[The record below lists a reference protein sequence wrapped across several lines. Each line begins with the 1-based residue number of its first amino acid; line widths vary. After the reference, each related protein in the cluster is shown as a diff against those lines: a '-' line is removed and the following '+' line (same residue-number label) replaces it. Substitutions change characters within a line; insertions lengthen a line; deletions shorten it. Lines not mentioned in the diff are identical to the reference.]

1 MQEDRHVILDSLL
14 VMLVVRNVPITAWY
28 APIKWNANNA
38 QSVSEYKNYNIMGR
52 KYKPVLK
59 CAEME
64 SNTNKNVMM
73 GIQWMA
79 MDAVVNA
86 KSRNNGLAKEDL
98 L

>member
-1 MQEDRHVILDSLL
+1 MD
-14 VMLVVRNVPITAWY
+14 
-28 APIKWNANNA
+28 
-38 QSVSEYKNYNIMGR
+38 R

-59 CAEME
+59 CVEME

-73 GIQWMA
+73 GIQWMV

>member
-1 MQEDRHVILDSLL
+1 MD
-14 VMLVVRNVPITAWY
+14 
-28 APIKWNANNA
+28 
-38 QSVSEYKNYNIMGR
+38 R

-59 CAEME
+59 CVEME

-73 GIQWMA
+73 GIQSMV